1 MILYYTGTGNSSY
14 AARRI
19 AAAIGDEAVD
29 LFSRLRNG
37 DTSPIESQKPWVIVT
52 PTYAWRVPR
61 IVRDWLNKTELRG
74 SREIYFVMTCGSEI
88 GNAGSY
94 AEKWCRSKG
103 LDFKGCAG
111 VVMPENYIVMFKAPS
126 PKEEA
131 EIIVRANGRLS
142 TLAQSIAKGEDFIKP
157 PIKLID
163 RIYSGVVNDA
173 FYPVFVKSK
182 KFRVTSEC
190 IGCGKCAAMCPTKSI
205 RIENGKPVWSGG
217 CTHCM
222 ACICRC
228 PKQAIEYGR
237 HTRGLRRYY
246 LSE

>member
-1 MILYYTGTGNSSY
+1 MILYYTGTGNSAY

-29 LFSRLRNG
+29 LFSRLRDE

-61 IVRDWLNKTELRG
+61 IVRDWLDKTELRG
-74 SREIYFVMTCGSEI
+74 AREIYFVMTCGSEI

-94 AEKWCRSKG
+94 AEKWCRGKG
-103 LDFKGCAG
+103 LCFKGCAG
-111 VVMPENYIVMFKAPS
+111 VVMLENYIVMFSAPS

-131 EIIVRANGRLS
+131 EIIVRANGRIDS
-142 TLAQSIAKGEDFIKP
+142 LAQSIAKGEDFVLP
-157 PIKLID
+157 QIKLMD

-182 KFRVTSEC
+182 KFRATSEC
-190 IGCGKCAAMCPTKSI
+190 IGCGKCAALCPKKCI
-205 RIENGKPVWSGG
+205 RIENGKPVWSEG

-228 PKQAIEYGR
+228 PKQAIEYGS
-237 HTRGLRRYY
+237 HTKGLRRYY
-246 LSE
+246 LGE

>member
-1 MILYYTGTGNSSY
+1 MILYYTGTGNSAY

-19 AAAIGDEAVD
+19 AAEIGDEAID
-29 LFSRLRNG
+29 LFSRLRDG

-61 IVRDWLNKTELRG
+61 IVRDWLSKTELRG
-74 SREIYFVMTCGSEI
+74 SRDIYFVMTCGSEI

-94 AEKWCRSKG
+94 AEKWCRGKG
-103 LDFKGCAG
+103 LDFRGCAG
-111 VVMPENYIVMFKAPS
+111 VVMPENYIAMFKAPS

-142 TLAQSIAKGEDFIKP
+142 TIAQSIAKGEDFIKP
-157 PIKLID
+157 QIKLLD

-182 KFRVTSEC
+182 KFRATNEC
-190 IGCGKCAAMCPTKSI
+190 VGCGKCAAMCPTKSI
-205 RIENGKPVWSGG
+205 RIENGRPVWSDG

-237 HTRGLRRYY
+237 HTKGLRRYC

>member
-1 MILYYTGTGNSSY
+1 MILYYTGTGNSAY

-19 AAAIGDEAVD
+19 AEDIGDEAVN
-29 LFSRLRNG
+29 LFSRLRDE
-37 DTSPIESQKPWVIVT
+37 DTSPVESQKPWVIVT

-61 IVRDWLNKTELRG
+61 IVRDWLDKTELRG
-74 SREIYFVMTCGSEI
+74 SRDIYFVMTCGGEI

-94 AEKWCRSKG
+94 AEKWCRGKG

-111 VVMPENYIVMFKAPS
+111 VVMPENYIAMFSTPS

-131 EIIVRANGRLS
+131 EIIVRANGRIDS
-142 TLAQSIAKGEDFIKP
+142 LAQSIAKGEDFVKP
-157 PIKLID
+157 QIRLMD

-173 FYPVFVKSK
+173 FYPMFVKAK
-182 KFRVTSEC
+182 KFRVTDEC
-190 IGCGKCAAMCPTKSI
+190 IGCGKCAAMCPTKNI
-205 RIENGKPVWSGG
+205 RIEGGKPVWGG
-217 CTHCM
+217 SCTHCM

-237 HTRGLRRYY
+237 HTKGLRRYY
-246 LSE
+246 LGE

>member
-1 MILYYTGTGNSSY
+1 MILYYTGTGNSAY

-29 LFSRLRNG
+29 LFSRLRDE

-61 IVRDWLNKTELRG
+61 IVRDWLDKTELRG
-74 SREIYFVMTCGSEI
+74 AREIYFVMTCGSEI

-94 AEKWCRSKG
+94 AEKWCRGKG
-103 LDFKGCAG
+103 LCFKGCAG
-111 VVMPENYIVMFKAPS
+111 VVMTENYIVMFSAPS

-131 EIIVRANGRLS
+131 EIIVRANGRIDS
-142 TLAQSIAKGEDFIKP
+142 LAQSIAKGEDFVLP
-157 PIKLID
+157 QIKLMD

-182 KFRVTSEC
+182 KFRATSEC
-190 IGCGKCAAMCPTKSI
+190 IGCGKCAALCPKKCI
-205 RIENGKPVWSGG
+205 RIENGKPVWSEG

-228 PKQAIEYGR
+228 PKQAIEYGS
-237 HTRGLRRYY
+237 HTKGLRRYY
-246 LSE
+246 LGE